1 MGNFFIPGEKYVC
14 LHTVASDF
22 PNQNLF
28 DSGNIYECVQS
39 ENAQYLC
46 MKDNKSQLR
55 VLFFERDKT
64 NFIPEEYKSFVDDIL
79 ELKDFKE
86 GRPGFNSF
94 KIPKQIIDNS
104 LTFLGTLIRNNITLK
119 ENFSPEIKA
128 SNFYTVLFDFYESRV
143 CNEKHRIELAISIEI
158 GKSMLGWF
166 TDWEHGINSESDGT
180 KTDFLTI
187 PEKLLE
193 ELKEL

>member
-1 MGNFFIPGEKYVC
+1 MDKFFIPGEKYVC

-22 PNQNLF
+22 PNRNLF
-28 DSGNIYECVQS
+28 DSGNIYECIQS
-39 ENAQYLC
+39 ENTRCLC
-46 MKDNKSQLR
+46 MKDNDNQLR
-55 VLFFERDKT
+55 VLFERNKT

-86 GRPGFNSF
+86 ERPGFNSF

-104 LTFLGTLIRNNITLK
+104 LTFLGTLIRNNVTLK

-143 CNEKHRIELAISIEI
+143 CNEEHRIELAISIEI
-158 GKSMLGWF
+158 GKTAIGWF
-166 TDWEHGINSESDGT
+166 TDWEHGINTESDGT

-193 ELKEL
+193 ELNQL

>member
-1 MGNFFIPGEKYVC
+1 MDKTFIPGEKYVC

-28 DSGNIYECVQS
+28 DCGSIYECVQS
-39 ENAQYLC
+39 ENARCLC
-46 MKDNKSQLR
+46 MKDNENQLR
-55 VLFFERDKT
+55 VLFERDKT
-64 NFIPEEYKSFVDDIL
+64 NFISEEYKSFVDDIL
-79 ELKDFKE
+79 ELKYFKE
-86 GRPGFNSF
+86 ERPGFNSF

-104 LTFLGTLIRNNITLK
+104 LTFLGTLVRNSIKLT
-119 ENFSPEIKA
+119 ENFSLEIKA

-143 CNEKHRIELAISIEI
+143 CNEEHRIELAISIEI

-166 TDWEHGINSESDGT
+166 TDWEHGINTESDGT

-193 ELKEL
+193 ELQQL